1 MILAI
6 DIGNTNIVLGLIE
19 DGKISSVAPRI
30 TTDLHKTEYEYAVA
44 MENVLDFVG
53 VDATEAEG
61 AIISSV
67 VWPLTSIMAAAVKML
82 TGKTALVVGAG
93 LKTGLNIAI
102 DDPGTVGADLVVGA
116 VGALTLAKAPLII
129 IDMGTATTITVVE
142 EGNRFIGG
150 AILPGLRLSME
161 ALSSG
166 TSQLPFISLDPPGKC
181 ICTNTVE
188 CMQSGAIFGSAAMLD
203 GMIERME
210 AELGSKATVVATGG
224 LSGSVTPYC
233 RREIICEPDLLLKG
247 LAALWEKNRK
257 DKR

>member
-6 DIGNTNIVLGLIE
+6 DVGNTNIVLGLIE
-19 DGKISSVAPRI
+19 DGKIRSVAPRI
-30 TTDLHKTEYEYAVA
+30 TTDVHKTDYEYAVA
-44 MENVLDFVG
+44 IENVLDFVG

-67 VWPLTSIMAAAVKML
+67 VWPLTSILQSAVRML
-82 TGKTALVVGAG
+82 TGKTALIVGAG

-116 VGALTLAKAPLII
+116 VAGISLANPPLIL

-166 TSQLPFISLDPPGKC
+166 TSQLPNVSLEPPKKC
-181 ICTNTVE
+181 ISTNTVE

-203 GMIERME
+203 GMIDRME
-210 AELGSKATVVATGG
+210 AELGRKATVIATGG
-224 LSGSVTPYC
+224 LAGSVAPYC
-233 RREIICEPDLLLKG
+233 SHEIRCEPDLLLKG
-247 LAALWEKNRK
+247 LAVLWEKNKK
-257 DKR
+257 DRR